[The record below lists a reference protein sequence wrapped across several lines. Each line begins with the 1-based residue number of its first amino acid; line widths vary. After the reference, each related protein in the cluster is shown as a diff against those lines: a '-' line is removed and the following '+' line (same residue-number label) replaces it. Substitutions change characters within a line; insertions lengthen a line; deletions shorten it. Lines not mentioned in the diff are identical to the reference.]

1 MAWRLTAGR
10 TSPDPGP
17 SSIACDGRRPSIAG
31 MKRPSLA
38 LVSLALVLAGC
49 VEGVD
54 ENAGGEEIYAAMCA
68 RCHGSDLE
76 GGVGNAL
83 GSGSALAD
91 KPDAYLIASITDG
104 RGRMPAFRSS
114 LTAEQIDRVAAY
126 LREQQAG

>member
-1 MAWRLTAGR
+1 MAWERAVGR
-10 TSPDPGP
+10 TSPDLGR
-17 SSIACDGRRPSIAG
+17 SSVACDGSRPSIAG
-31 MKRPSLA
+31 MKHPSLA
-38 LVSLALVLAGC
+38 LAALSLVLAGC

-68 RCHGSDLE
+68 RCHGSDLD

-83 GSGSALAD
+83 GSGSPLAD
-91 KPDAYLIASITDG
+91 KPDAYLIATITDG

-114 LTAEQIDRVAAY
+114 LSAEQIDRVAAY